1 MIDGLTMSNV
11 VKRAAALFPTNTA
24 VIFGEREYSY
34 SEYNQRVNRAANVL
48 KGLGVNFGDHVAIL
62 GRNSVEYLE
71 VCHAAGRVGAVFGA
85 LNWRLSSSELSF
97 IIADGD
103 FKVLFVEAG
112 FQSVVAEALAD
123 LHNIS
128 LVVFGGD
135 LTLDGAQDY
144 VALHD
149 AAASSDP
156 CVVVSSSDDAMIMYT
171 SGTTG
176 QPKGAILTHGN
187 ICWDAVGYLTYMAPK
202 PYDCAL
208 VSMPMFHVSGM
219 HIVTTSMLVRGRPL
233 VIMPQFDPEQ
243 ACRLIQK
250 HRVTIACIL
259 VTPLQLLLDCPGRK
273 QFDLSS
279 LRRVI
284 TAAAKYTTKFGVR
297 AKAELG
303 LERLH
308 MAYGLTEAAPLV
320 SITEESG
327 QMLAKENT
335 LGRPVWYLDV
345 RIVDD
350 NGQEVAVGEQGEILV
365 RGPNVFKGYYKR
377 DEMNAEVRQNGWLHT
392 GDIGYL
398 DSEGYL
404 FFVDRKKDIIKSGGE
419 NVSSLEVEIAIL
431 RANPELAE
439 AAVVG
444 IAHERWGEA
453 VNAFV
458 VIKSGQSCET
468 DQLISRTREY
478 LAGYKLPKSVH
489 FRDNLP
495 KNGSGKVLKRQLR
508 ESVAQNEK

>member
-1 MIDGLTMSNV
+1 MIDGLTMSSV
-11 VKRAAALFPTNTA
+11 VKRSAALYPKHTA
-24 VIFGEREYSY
+24 IIFGEREYSY
-34 SEYNQRVNRAANVL
+34 REYNERVNRAANVL
-48 KGLGVNFGDHVAIL
+48 IDLGVKFGDHVAIL

-71 VCHAAGRVGAVFGA
+71 VCHASGRLGAVFGA

-123 LHNIS
+123 LHNIT

-135 LTLDGAQDY
+135 ITLLGAQDY
-144 VALHD
+144 GALHD
-149 AAASSDP
+149 AAATSDP
-156 CVVVSSSDDAMIMYT
+156 SVVVSSSDNAMIMYT

-176 QPKGAILTHGN
+176 QPKGAVLTHGN
-187 ICWDAVGYLTYMAPK
+187 ICWDAVAYLSYLAPK

-250 HRVTIACIL
+250 HRVTTACIL
-259 VTPLQLLLDCPGRK
+259 VTPLQMLLDFPGRK

-279 LRRVI
+279 LRTVM
-284 TAAAKYTTKFGVR
+284 TAAAKYTTKFGVT
-297 AKAELG
+297 AMAELG
-303 LERLH
+303 LERLQTG
-308 MAYGLTEAAPLV
+308 YGLTEAAPTV

-335 LGRPVWYLDV
+335 LGRPLWYLDV
-345 RIVDD
+345 RIVGD
-350 NGQEVAVGEQGEILV
+350 NGEEVAVGEPGEIIV

-377 DEMNAEVRQNGWLHT
+377 DEMNAEVLKDGWLHT

-398 DSEGYL
+398 DPDGYL

-444 IAHERWGEA
+444 IPHARWGEA

-458 VIKSGQSCET
+458 VVRPGQSSEAA
-468 DQLISRTREY
+468 QLISRTREY
-478 LAGYKLPKSVH
+478 LAGYKLPKAVH
-489 FRDNLP
+489 FVDNLP
-495 KNGSGKVLKRQLR
+495 KNGSGKVLKRLLKELIDQ
-508 ESVAQNEK
+508 